1 MSLNLRISFIFL
13 SIFLFFKPLYKYCE
27 YVLHFPRINIS
38 IIYFLLFL
46 ILIFY
51 AIYRAKENY
60 SKIVLN
66 SFWLLLMI
74 SLIQLVSFPWA
85 SDYSTQGT
93 RLYLTTISRTLIEYW
108 LFWFVGINIKEIIN
122 NKRFW
127 KIMSYLWLALVVM
140 ILQNSFSNDIFGII
154 LDGTGIYLMLADS
167 FAIFSIFLLCIN
179 NDIRKQT
186 IIILVSIICLFAL
199 FSRASLYCF
208 TIMSFLFLYKENRKI
223 FFIVLI
229 SFIGFIYF
237 SVNNGIIEDRMLRL
251 LAGSSDTSL
260 NMRVEDFN
268 RGWED
273 LSDNW
278 ILGSFMGD
286 VENNFGNSGEYIH
299 NYLSFWRQFGIIP
312 FLAFFIILTSQTI
325 YIFYLWFK
333 QKRSNS
339 VLNILF
345 YFTIFTLLEIITSRS
360 YVFPYIW
367 LSISGV
373 GVFINSKIKKNNT
386 QNE

>member
-38 IIYFLLFL
+38 IIYFLLFIML
-46 ILIFY
+46 TLHALY
-51 AIYRAKENY
+51 YSKENY
-60 SKIVLN
+60 NKIVLN

-85 SDYSTQGT
+85 SDYSNQGT
-93 RLYLTTISRTLIEYW
+93 KLYLTTISRTLVEYW
-108 LFWFVGINIKEIIN
+108 LFWFAGINLKQIIA

-127 KIMSYLWLALVVM
+127 KIMSYLWLGLVVM
-140 ILQNSFSNDIFGII
+140 ILHNSFSNDVFGII

-167 FAIFSIFLLCIN
+167 FAIFSIFLLCLT

-186 IIILVSIICLFAL
+186 IIILISIVCLFAL

-208 TIMSFLFLYKENRKI
+208 VIMAFLFLYKENKKI
-223 FFIVLI
+223 FFVVLL
-229 SFIGFIYF
+229 SFFAFIYF
-237 SVNNGIIEDRMLRL
+237 SVSSGIVEDRMLRL
-251 LAGSSDTSL
+251 LVGGTDASYT
-260 NMRVEDFN
+260 MRVEDLN
-268 RGWED
+268 RGLSS

-278 ILGSFMGD
+278 VLGSFMGD
-286 VENNFGNSGEYIH
+286 VESNFGDSGEYIH

-312 FLAFFIILTSQTI
+312 FLTLLTILIYQIS
-325 YIFYLWFK
+325 YIFSFWFK
-333 QKRSNS
+333 GKIANS
-339 VLNILF
+339 TLNLLF
-345 YFTIFTLLEIITSRS
+345 YFTIFALLEIITARS

-367 LSISGV
+367 LTVSGIAVFKNSVHKEISI
-373 GVFINSKIKKNNT
+373 
-386 QNE
+386 E

>member
-38 IIYFLLFL
+38 IIYFLLFIML
-46 ILIFY
+46 TLHALY
-51 AIYRAKENY
+51 YSKENY
-60 SKIVLN
+60 NKIVLN

-85 SDYSTQGT
+85 SDYSNQGT
-93 RLYLTTISRTLIEYW
+93 KLYLTTISRTLVEYW
-108 LFWFVGINIKEIIN
+108 LFWFAGINLKQIIA

-127 KIMSYLWLALVVM
+127 KIMSYLWLGLVVM
-140 ILQNSFSNDIFGII
+140 ILHNSFSNDVFGII

-167 FAIFSIFLLCIN
+167 FAIFSIFLLCLT

-186 IIILVSIICLFAL
+186 IIILISIVCLFAL

-208 TIMSFLFLYKENRKI
+208 VIMAFLFLYKENKKI
-223 FFIVLI
+223 FFVVLL
-229 SFIGFIYF
+229 SFFAFIYF
-237 SVNNGIIEDRMLRL
+237 SVSSGIVEDRMLRL
-251 LAGSSDTSL
+251 LVGGTDASYT
-260 NMRVEDFN
+260 MRVEDLN
-268 RGWED
+268 RGLSS

-278 ILGSFMGD
+278 VLGSFMGD
-286 VENNFGNSGEYIH
+286 VESNFGDSGEYIH

-312 FLAFFIILTSQTI
+312 FLTLLTILIYQIS
-325 YIFYLWFK
+325 YIFSFWFK
-333 QKRSNS
+333 GKIANS
-339 VLNILF
+339 TLNLLF
-345 YFTIFTLLEIITSRS
+345 YFTIFALLEIITARS

-367 LSISGV
+367 LTVSGIAVFKNSVHKEIS
-373 GVFINSKIKKNNT
+373 
-386 QNE
+386 NE